1 MYMVYCYYQE
11 KERNR
16 YSSRKKEVENMMNLV
31 VAVMVSIMTLMGAH
45 TVETAT
51 VVETYDDTMLVE
63 MHDANIHEYIFE
75 DMTEEEM
82 YATIVVMV
90 DGEIVAVR

>member
-1 MYMVYCYYQE
+1 
-11 KERNR
+11 
-16 YSSRKKEVENMMNLV
+16 MMNLV

-63 MHDANIHEYIFE
+63 MHDGNIHEYIFE
-75 DMTEEEM
+75 DMTEEELM
-82 YATIVVMV
+82 EEEVIIEETTKVN
-90 DGEIVAVR
+90 